1 MFAGQ
6 SDESGHT
13 HVCAGYFSKSS
24 SWSAPTCQMP
34 TAKDLLG
41 RYKDLTD
48 SFSYPILT
56 SSPKAQ
62 RLFDIVRVIAL
73 NDYIT
78 NCLFL

>member
-1 MFAGQ
+1 
-6 SDESGHT
+6 
-13 HVCAGYFSKSS
+13 
-24 SWSAPTCQMP
+24 MP